1 MKIYDCQ
8 LKSRLEKQRKEKL
21 MQDVNLLVSN
31 LIAREETTV
40 KLILD
45 CLYEVGSSNLINQK
59 ISSRPVN
66 EIFKLVAQTS
76 KPIFRGLAW
85 RWLNKNGSRLITD
98 WLGSKV
104 SFRQRGKPEVKN
116 TELLVEKTNSEMN
129 YLPVAKYQVQEVK
142 YLRSQVKVLTA
153 VLVGVV
159 TLFSGG
165 FVWLSYSLQ
174 RTHIENFTE
183 LKTQLK
189 TLETS
194 NSQP

>member
-76 KPIFRGLAW
+76 KPIFRVLAW